1 MFRPVFHQPPQST
14 KLALSAFRCLRRS
27 KPLRDM
33 LEKRAKQGSPL
44 GDLDLRTLTCVAAER
59 AAQLLV
65 MFVDNVQGPA
75 EMLLRGYSA
84 FRYWKGG
91 VDFFD
96 NDDNDEVQLLI
107 WQYKLE
113 QGSVRQLLVRLGTH
127 SPCSSGWSLP
137 ACILP
142 HTICTVTVEPL
153 SAHNRMNP
161 RTPRQIGISNPYP

>member
-1 MFRPVFHQPPQST
+1 MLELDVPPSLSSPPRST
-14 KLALSAFRCLRRS
+14 KLVLSAFRCLRRS

-33 LEKRAKQGSPL
+33 LEKRANQGAPL
-44 GDLDLRTLTCVAAER
+44 EDLDLRTLTCVASGR

-75 EMLLRGYSA
+75 EMLVRGYSA

-113 QGSVRQLLVRLGTH
+113 QGFVR
-127 SPCSSGWSLP
+127 
-137 ACILP
+137 
-142 HTICTVTVEPL
+142 
-153 SAHNRMNP
+153 
-161 RTPRQIGISNPYP
+161 